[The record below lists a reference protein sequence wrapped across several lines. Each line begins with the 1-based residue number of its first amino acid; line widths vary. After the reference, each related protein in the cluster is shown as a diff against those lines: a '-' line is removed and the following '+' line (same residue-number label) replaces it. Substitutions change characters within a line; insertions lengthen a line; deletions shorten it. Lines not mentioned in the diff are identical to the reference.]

1 MTALATPR
9 ELSDP
14 FGPALRTFHRAFES
28 SGQLSF
34 SAPIVVSPRAPWQ
47 QKSDTRHERSLPLAE
62 RRITADLDSK
72 VCAASERDSFAR
84 NGMAGSM
91 SADGGDSQTTA
102 TARAVGHNQI
112 GGSLRPP
119 GLQSFNTEVTAMLRA
134 LRVEGLMVTEYT
146 EPLPGI
152 EMLIRT

>member
-1 MTALATPR
+1 
-9 ELSDP
+9 
-14 FGPALRTFHRAFES
+14 
-28 SGQLSF
+28 
-34 SAPIVVSPRAPWQ
+34 
-47 QKSDTRHERSLPLAE
+47 
-62 RRITADLDSK
+62 
-72 VCAASERDSFAR
+72 
-84 NGMAGSM
+84 MAGSM

-146 EPLPGI
+146 EPLPGND
-152 EMLIRT
+152 MLIHT